1 MATKKRKFKNII
13 NLLPVMVV
21 ILSALY
27 IFQIAEFTQSE
38 YNIGQ
43 REKEIAT
50 LKKENVTLQLSVS
63 QSKNLVNFE
72 DKITQSGYNK
82 VDRIDYLI
90 IPSDSLAS
98 K

>member
-1 MATKKRKFKNII
+1 MAAKKRKFKNII
-13 NLLPVMVV
+13 SLLPVMVV

-27 IFQIAEFTQSE
+27 VFQIAEFTQSE
-38 YNIGQ
+38 YNISQ

-50 LKKENVTLQLSVS
+50 LKKENSTLQLSVS